1 MGFLAARKYERLS
14 RGFLFSIIFCAIHF
28 SGGVEAAIS
37 ATTVQQISPQYPD
50 SERAARHEGRA
61 VISVTILK
69 DGSEASAT
77 IVESSGWPML
87 DAAALDTARLWKF
100 APALDDLGRP
110 IDSTKN
116 IGISFSLTDAP
127 PLSAESV
134 EQLLSKWA
142 DVVEERQTLMTT
154 LSLCD
159 AGGMRRAEA
168 KSLSKPYEDILTRAV
183 EGLATQL
190 RPKLAE
196 AGVADPVA
204 NMLEG
209 RKALEKN
216 KEDEVRGSFNDW
228 DVDKQTSICNQVIDR
243 LNQGLK
249 G

>member
-1 MGFLAARKYERLS
+1 MEFVTARKYKGFNRV
-14 RGFLFSIIFCAIHF
+14 FLFSIIFFAIHF
-28 SGGVEAAIS
+28 STGVKAATS
-37 ATTVQQISPQYPD
+37 ATTVQQVSPQYPD

-87 DAAALDTARLWKF
+87 DAAALDAARQWRF
-100 APALDDLGRP
+100 APALDDQGSP

-116 IGISFSLTDAP
+116 IGISFSLKDTP
-127 PLSAESV
+127 PLSEESV
-134 EQLLSKWA
+134 EQLLLKWA

-159 AGGMRRAEA
+159 AGGMRKAEA
-168 KSLSKPYEDILTRAV
+168 KSLSKSYEDILTRAV
-183 EGLATQL
+183 EELAAQL

-196 AGVADPVA
+196 AGGADPVT

-209 RKALEKN
+209 RTALEKN
-216 KEDEVRGSFNDW
+216 KEDEVRGSFGDW

-243 LNQGLK
+243 LNQGL
-249 G
+249 GG